1 MRAKDFMMR
10 EEITITADSTVDESI
25 VPLVEPCSGGL
36 PVADDKKHLVDLV
49 RALNIGTRQ
58 PLSWPVGQRNRN
70 RALTLQGGMRTGEG
84 R

>member
-10 EEITITADSTVDESI
+10 EEITITADGTVDESI
-25 VPLVEPCSGGL
+25 IPLVGPCTGGL
-36 PVADDKKHLVDLV
+36 PVADDKNHLVDLV
-49 RALNIGTRQ
+49 KDSNIGTRQ
-58 PLSWPVGQRNRN
+58 PLSWPVGQQNRN